1 MALSC
6 HPSDH
11 VVDRLFL
18 ASFSGRHEE
27 SSMSQGS
34 NYTDIWMNKFDAFV
48 PYHDVSHMCQNVNH
62 MYQNV
67 NHMCHKDLT
76 HNGTMIVTPTIF

>member
-1 MALSC
+1 MVLSC

-18 ASFSGRHEE
+18 ASFSGKHEE
-27 SSMSQGS
+27 SSRSQGS
-34 NYTDIWMNKFDAFV
+34 NYTDIWTNKFDAFE
-48 PYHDVSHMCQNVNH
+48 PYHNVSHMCPNVS
-62 MYQNV
+62 
-67 NHMCHKDLT
+67 HMCHNDLT